1 MAGKDNEYFAS
12 KEGEDTSRIVL
23 QKANKW
29 FHTLDVNGY
38 LDKLKEAWSAY
49 HGAYYTD
56 IGSGHRITFSG
67 EQGELVNLPVN
78 HYRNICRHM
87 LTMVTA
93 TRPAMQAR
101 ATNTDYKSLVQTKLA
116 NGLLDYYMRE
126 KRLEDYLST
135 AIEHAIVFGSGY
147 VKMEWNATAG
157 EVHDYVEPKNKIQR
171 QMNEETG
178 EEEDVLDENGEQT
191 HEVDEDGNV
200 VEDEAG
206 YPIYE
211 GDVVFST
218 VSPFDVVFDSTK
230 EDNQKQ
236 DWVLIRQFKNRFD
249 LAAKYPEMK
258 DEILLQETKDQKERF
273 DFSGVYHDETDD
285 IAVYEF
291 YHRQT
296 ESMPDGRYLLFVES
310 DAVLMDTVN
319 PYRKLPIYRVSPGD
333 ILGTPYGYTD
343 TFDLLPIQDAL
354 NGLYSAVLSNQ
365 NAFAVQNVM
374 IPRGADINPSSISGG
389 LNIIEYN
396 AQIGKPEA
404 LNLTSTP
411 PEVFKFIEMLEQTME
426 TVSGVNS
433 VSRGNPES
441 SLKSGN
447 ALALVQSMSLQFISG
462 LQHSYVTLIEDVGTG
477 LVNLLKDFASVPRI
491 ATIVGEANRTY
502 MEEFTG
508 DDLSQINRVIVDV
521 GNPLAKTTAGRVQMA
536 EQMLQMNLIKTPEQY
551 ISVINSGKLETM
563 TDGIDRQLMLVK
575 AENEKMVAGGEI
587 QVIAIEPHS
596 LHIKEHRDV
605 LSDPSLKEDPELVA
619 RVLNHVQ
626 EHIDALRNVDPDTLM
641 HIGEQPL
648 APPGGSPAN
657 QPGPDQ
663 LVNQGGMDGSVE
675 GAMEQPGATPD
686 QTLPQPASPP
696 APFENLPTDPA
707 DVLPE

>member
-1 MAGKDNEYFAS
+1 MALKDNEYFAA
-12 KEGEDTSRIVL
+12 KDGEETASIVL

-56 IGSGHRITFSG
+56 VGSGHRLTFSG

-135 AIEHAIVFGSGY
+135 AIEHAIVFGSGF

-157 EVHDYVEPKNKIQR
+157 EIHDFVEPVLKRKMMQ
-171 QMNEETG
+171 NEETG
-178 EEEDVLDENGEQT
+178 EDEEEFDDNGEFLY
-191 HEVDEDGNV
+191 ELDDDG
-200 VEDEAG
+200 EPIEETQG

-236 DWVLIRQFKNRFD
+236 DWVLIRSFKNRFD

-258 DEILLQETKDQKERF
+258 DEILLQETKDQMERY
-273 DFSGVYHDETDD
+273 DFNGAFYDSTDD

-291 YHRQT
+291 YHRQS
-296 ESMPDGRYLLFVES
+296 EAMPDGRYLLFVGS

-319 PYRKLPIYRVSPGD
+319 PYRNLPIYRVSPGD

-343 TFDLLPIQDAL
+343 TFDLLPIQDAI
-354 NGLYSAVLSNQ
+354 NSLYSAVLSNH
-365 NAFAVQNVM
+365 NAFAVQNVL
-374 IPRGADINPSSISGG
+374 IPRGADINPSQVAGG

-396 AQIGKPEA
+396 MQAGKPEA
-404 LNLTSTP
+404 MNLTATP
-411 PEVFKFIEMLEQTME
+411 PEVFNFITILEKTME

-433 VSRGNPES
+433 VSRGNPET

-462 LQHSYVTLIEDVGTG
+462 LQHSYVKLIEDVGTG
-477 LVNLLKDFASVPRI
+477 LVTMLKDFASVPRI

-502 MEEFTG
+502 MKEFTG
-508 DDLSQINRVIVDV
+508 DDLSQVNRVIVDV

-563 TDGIDRQLMLVK
+563 TDSIDRQLMLVK
-575 AENEKMVAGGEI
+575 AENEKMVAGEEVH
-587 QVIAIEPHS
+587 VIDIEPHS
-596 LHIKEHRDV
+596 LHIKEHRDI
-605 LSDPSLKEDPELVA
+605 LSDPSLKEDPDLVT

-626 EHIDALRNVDPDTLM
+626 EHINALKQVDPDLLM

-648 APPGGSPAN
+648 TPQPQQPPGG
-657 QPGPDQ
+657 GDIT
-663 LVNQGGMDGSVE
+663 QGAAE
-675 GAMEQPGATPD
+675 GAGPEQVMGQPGAVPE
-686 QTLPQPASPP
+686 QSLPEPASPP
-696 APFENLPTDPA
+696 APFENLPTDPSEM
-707 DVLPE
+707 LPE